1 MPKIVLVAAV
11 GKNRAIGRG
20 GKLPWRLADDLK
32 RFKALTTGHAVLMGR
47 KTFESLPHGALPDR
61 RNLVLSRRRKD
72 FPGAETFPTLEAAL
86 AAAGEGTVFAIGGES
101 VYREAMP
108 LAEAMHLTL
117 VDDAPEADAFFPE
130 WNPADWEEVSR
141 TPRPADA
148 RNGKAFAFVD
158 FRRAPHRGE

>member
-1 MPKIVLVAAV
+1 MPHIVLIAAV

-47 KTFESLPHGALPDR
+47 KTFASLSHGALPLR

-86 AAAGEGTVFAIGGES
+86 AAAGAAERTVRGQ
-101 VYREAMP
+101 
-108 LAEAMHLTL
+108 
-117 VDDAPEADAFFPE
+117 
-130 WNPADWEEVSR
+130 
-141 TPRPADA
+141 RPARRRPRA
-148 RNGKAFAFVD
+148 WGKTSCAA
-158 FRRAPHRGE
+158 A